1 MARSNSA
8 ETVTVTVKVCG
19 KTAKGIWVG
28 ENHPSWS
35 SMPNQFIPYS
45 QISESDVADIEEVEI
60 GEEIEIEIP
69 LWLAR
74 EKGLED

>member
-1 MARSNSA
+1 MNR
-8 ETVTVTVKVCG
+8 ETFTLAVKVCG

-35 SMPNQFIPYS
+35 STPNQFIPYS
-45 QISESDVADIEEVEI
+45 QISDNDVINIEEVGI

-74 EKGLED
+74 EKGLAE